1 MNELQS
7 RKASTRSSKENNN
20 TGLRRNTTATTEN
33 VPSPHIEGSKGK
45 EMNSYQIQ
53 SKQQT
58 HPSRFKKTQGNPY
71 NRPNMESFFDV
82 DKQGIFPTIVL
93 QERP

>member
-53 SKQQT
+53 SKQ
-58 HPSRFKKTQGNPY
+58 
-71 NRPNMESFFDV
+71 
-82 DKQGIFPTIVL
+82 
-93 QERP
+93 